1 MKQLTILI
9 NDLDDCLLYVDGKAF
24 NDIDDTWAECI
35 LFLSDIISDRV
46 NIIHTGLERK
56 DYPTQL
62 DNLLEE

>member
-1 MKQLTILI
+1 MRELTILI

-35 LFLSDIISDRV
+35 LFLKDIISNRV
-46 NIIHTGLERK
+46 NIIKTSLERK

-62 DNLLEE
+62 ENLIED

>member
-1 MKQLTILI
+1 MKQLIILM

-24 NDIDDTWAECI
+24 NDIDDSWAECI

-46 NIIHTGLERK
+46 NIIKTNLERK

-62 DNLLEE
+62 ENLIED